1 MDEAAKNI
9 SEDVKLTPEDI
20 RGSAMKCAEA
30 GCFGI
35 GKGVSERDKLKKKLR
50 EYMEEHPELEFE
62 TREEWVRNMT
72 PEERK
77 LYDSMEETKA
87 FYMLYANM

>member
-9 SEDVKLTPEDI
+9 SEDAKLTPEDI
-20 RGSAMKCAEA
+20 RESAMKCAEA

-35 GKGVSERDKLKKKLR
+35 GKGVAERDKLKKKLR

-62 TREEWVRNMT
+62 TREEWVQNMT
-72 PEERK
+72 PEQRK

-87 FYMLYANM
+87 FYMLYANL